1 MNGPQ
6 VDRLNARGG
15 ANLDNASMAG
25 SRPFGSISM
34 IKEIIVHLRHLVAR
48 DPSREFGNQHC
59 RAFCCAWRRQCC
71 RDLTGVNAGMAH
83 GV

>member
-48 DPSREFGNQHC
+48 DPARDFAISTAERFAAC
-59 RAFCCAWRRQCC
+59 RRRRR
-71 RDLTGVNAGMAH
+71 RDLTGVNAAMAH
-83 GV
+83 EV